1 MARYVLRRLVAAP
14 FLLLGIVTISFIVG
28 RVVPAD
34 PVATVVSQRD
44 LANRAIVHAAEVRFG
59 LNQNVV
65 AQYLKYLDDLVHGNL
80 GISFTTQQSV
90 TTDLSQRLPASIEL
104 MLAALVVA
112 VIGGVAVGVLAAV
125 RQNRLT
131 DHIARLFAL
140 IGSSIPI
147 YWAALILLLIFNVR
161 LHWLPGPGRLDPT
174 ATPPPNIT
182 GFYTVDSLLAGQF
195 STFLD
200 AVRHLILPAFCLAW
214 GVIGILSRIIRASML
229 EVLAQD
235 YIRTARSKGLR
246 EMVVLLRHA
255 LRNALIPAM
264 TIVGLSAGFL
274 ITGAVLVEE
283 IFSWP
288 GVGSYAVTSSEA
300 LDFPAIQG
308 VALLGGTIFILAN
321 LITDIG
327 YGLADPRV
335 RLA

>member
-1 MARYVLRRLVAAP
+1 
-14 FLLLGIVTISFIVG
+14 
-28 RVVPAD
+28 
-34 PVATVVSQRD
+34 
-44 LANRAIVHAAEVRFG
+44 
-59 LNQNVV
+59 
-65 AQYLKYLDDLVHGNL
+65 
-80 GISFTTQQSV
+80 
-90 TTDLSQRLPASIEL
+90 L